1 MYSGGREA
9 INRGTA
15 IVRGNMVNKLA
26 PSKGW
31 GPKGGVGHGAG
42 NIAALLVVGGG
53 GRGGVTRTFLICI
66 SKPILLHI
74 E

>member
-1 MYSGGREA
+1 
-9 INRGTA
+9 
-15 IVRGNMVNKLA
+15 MVTKLA

-31 GPKGGVGHGAG
+31 GPKRRVGHGAR
-42 NIAALLVVGGG
+42 NIEALLVVGVGE
-53 GRGGVTRTFLICI
+53 GGVTRTFLICI